1 MRITPLD
8 IIQKQFSP
16 ARRGGWEP
24 DEVRQFL
31 EEVRESLEEV
41 LKDNQRLK
49 DEVAGRDAEIEEL
62 RSGEGD
68 LKSTLLMARRLTDD
82 IHRNARREADV
93 IVGEARLEAERIL
106 LAATDERR
114 EMQADIVRLRS
125 ARARLIAD
133 LRAVLEA
140 YQQTVAE
147 LERDPPAA
155 R

>member
-1 MRITPLD
+1 MRVTPLD

-31 EEVRESLEEV
+31 EEVRESLEDV

-49 DEVAGRDAEIEEL
+49 DEVAGRDAEIDEL

>member
-1 MRITPLD
+1 MRVTPLD

-31 EEVRESLEEV
+31 EEVRESLEDV

-106 LAATDERR
+106 LAASDERR

>member
-1 MRITPLD
+1 MRVTPLD

-31 EEVRESLEEV
+31 DDVRDAMEEV

-49 DEVAGRDAEIEEL
+49 DEIAARDADIEEL

-106 LAATDERR
+106 LTATDERR

-125 ARARLIAD
+125 GRARLIAD
-133 LRAVLEA
+133 LRAVLDA

>member
-1 MRITPLD
+1 MRVTPLD

-31 EEVRESLEEV
+31 EEVRESLEDV

-49 DEVAGRDAEIEEL
+49 DEVAGRNAEIEEL